1 MLILASIYV
10 LIYFAFAAGLINAI
24 IEGHDYN
31 QAVFLPSRAVQN
43 NYETMIGITL
53 LLFGFVG
60 ALIAVKAFNVEKLYE
75 KYALLGFWL
84 FDNDGI
90 NDFHVQDNGIKGVK
104 NTECKSAEGFLLFSE
119 YAEN

>member
-10 LIYFAFAAGLINAI
+10 LIYFAFASGLINAI

-43 NYETMIGITL
+43 NYETVIGVTL

-75 KYALLGFWL
+75 KYALLG
-84 FDNDGI
+84 
-90 NDFHVQDNGIKGVK
+90 
-104 NTECKSAEGFLLFSE
+104 SGFLIMMVSMIFMFKIMELK
-119 YAEN
+119 A

>member
-1 MLILASIYV
+1 MKLGLFKPVAILAIIYV

-53 LLFGFVG
+53 LVFGFVG
-60 ALIAVKAFNVEKLYE
+60 ALIAAKAFNAEKLYE
-75 KYALLGFWL
+75 KYALLG
-84 FDNDGI
+84 
-90 NDFHVQDNGIKGVK
+90 
-104 NTECKSAEGFLLFSE
+104 AGFLIVMVSLVFMYKIME
-119 YAEN
+119 LKA

>member
-10 LIYFAFAAGLINAI
+10 LIYFAFASGLINAI

-43 NYETMIGITL
+43 NYETVIGVTL

-60 ALIAVKAFNVEKLYE
+60 GLIAVKAFNVEKLYE
-75 KYALLGFWL
+75 KYALLG
-84 FDNDGI
+84 
-90 NDFHVQDNGIKGVK
+90 
-104 NTECKSAEGFLLFSE
+104 SGFLIMVVSMIFMFKIMELK
-119 YAEN
+119 A

>member
-1 MLILASIYV
+1 MKLGFIKPVLILASIYV

-53 LLFGFVG
+53 LVFGFVG

-75 KYALLGFWL
+75 KYALLG
-84 FDNDGI
+84 
-90 NDFHVQDNGIKGVK
+90 
-104 NTECKSAEGFLLFSE
+104 SGFLIMMVSLIFMYKIME
-119 YAEN
+119 LKA

>member
-1 MLILASIYV
+1 MIILASIYV
-10 LIYFAFAAGLINAI
+10 LIYFAFAAGVINAI

-53 LLFGFVG
+53 LVFGFVG

-75 KYALLGFWL
+75 KYALLG
-84 FDNDGI
+84 
-90 NDFHVQDNGIKGVK
+90 
-104 NTECKSAEGFLLFSE
+104 SGFLIMTVSLIFMYKIME
-119 YAEN
+119 LKA

>member
-1 MLILASIYV
+1 MKLGFIKPVLVLTSIYV
-10 LIYFAFAAGLINAI
+10 LIYFAFAAGVINAI

-53 LLFGFVG
+53 LVFGFVG

-75 KYALLGFWL
+75 KYALLG
-84 FDNDGI
+84 
-90 NDFHVQDNGIKGVK
+90 
-104 NTECKSAEGFLLFSE
+104 SGFMIMMVSLIFMYKIMELK
-119 YAEN
+119 A

>member
-1 MLILASIYV
+1 MKLGFIKPVLILASIYV
-10 LIYFAFAAGLINAI
+10 LIYCAFAAGLINAI

-53 LLFGFVG
+53 LVFGFVG

-75 KYALLGFWL
+75 KYALLG
-84 FDNDGI
+84 
-90 NDFHVQDNGIKGVK
+90 
-104 NTECKSAEGFLLFSE
+104 SSFLIMMVSLIFMYKIME
-119 YAEN
+119 LKA

>member
-1 MLILASIYV
+1 MKLGFIKPVLILASIYV

-53 LLFGFVG
+53 LVFGFVG
-60 ALIAVKAFNVEKLYE
+60 ALIAVKAFNVEKLNE
-75 KYALLGFWL
+75 KYALLG
-84 FDNDGI
+84 
-90 NDFHVQDNGIKGVK
+90 
-104 NTECKSAEGFLLFSE
+104 SGFLIMMVSLIFMYKIME
-119 YAEN
+119 LKA

>member
-10 LIYFAFAAGLINAI
+10 LIYFAFAAGVINAI

-53 LLFGFVG
+53 LVFGFVG

-75 KYALLGFWL
+75 KYALLG
-84 FDNDGI
+84 
-90 NDFHVQDNGIKGVK
+90 
-104 NTECKSAEGFLLFSE
+104 SGFMIMMVSLIFMYKIMELK
-119 YAEN
+119 A